1 MTIPPLSIKDE
12 GGRMKDES
20 AAVWNLLSLHP
31 SARLHPSSL
40 PLTAPVG
47 QHALDALLVGF
58 GDEHV
63 DVECALPLGRLL
75 RQDVARV
82 RVPALDLARRGRAET
97 LRRAL
102 VCFKFRH
109 DDSPNSFQFLVFSF
123 QSVARAACAVSV

>member
-1 MTIPPLSIKDE
+1 MKELVSSVPSYSSLIP
-12 GGRMKDES
+12 
-20 AAVWNLLSLHP
+20 
-31 SARLHPSSL
+31 HPSSL
-40 PLTAPVG
+40 QLTAPVG
-47 QHALDALLVGF
+47 QHALDALLVGL

-63 DVECALPLGRLL
+63 DVERALPLGRLL

-82 RVPALDLARRGRAET
+82 RVPALDLAGRGRAET

-123 QSVARAACAVSV
+123 ERSASCGDVSRAVN